1 MFDVRWREFM
11 TLLGGVAAA
20 WPLIVRAQ
28 HGGLVQRFHVQVVA
42 GIVLFLTWTVA
53 GAEIATVTSDDKFVD
68 ELVSDLGFQPSDLI
82 ERVRYLANVPSEA
95 PMQHRLS
102 YCVQGY
108 ADRLATD
115 TKLREKVTSE
125 VEQRTCAELGLCQGR
140 GQEQI
145 DQSLQYA
152 ELLRVLAGEMRGE
165 KRAESS
171 QVFQEHESFVEF
183 GRHLARVS
191 GIEETFR
198 RATYVSGQVSA
209 RHIRDSCPYSW
220 NSWPIL
226 MSGLLVTCLLGGV
239 LAFVYKR
246 KMLKPAPT

>member
-1 MFDVRWREFM
+1 MSERMRRREFI
-11 TLLGGVAAA
+11 TLLGGAAAA
-20 WPLIVRAQ
+20 WRAAQ
-28 HGGLVQRFHVQVVA
+28 QGGGWMRRITVQVMA
-42 GIVLFLTWTVA
+42 GTVLFLNWTIAVA
-53 GAEIATVTSDDKFVD
+53 ETAAVPSDYKFLD

-82 ERVRYLANVPSEA
+82 ERVRYLANIPSEA

-115 TKLREKVTSE
+115 AKLREKVASE
-125 VEQRTCAELGLCQGR
+125 VEQRTCAQLGLCQGS

-183 GRHLARVS
+183 GRHLARVI

-220 NSWPIL
+220 SSWPIL
-226 MSGLLVTCLLGGV
+226 MSGLIGTCLLGGV
-239 LAFVYKR
+239 FAFVYKR